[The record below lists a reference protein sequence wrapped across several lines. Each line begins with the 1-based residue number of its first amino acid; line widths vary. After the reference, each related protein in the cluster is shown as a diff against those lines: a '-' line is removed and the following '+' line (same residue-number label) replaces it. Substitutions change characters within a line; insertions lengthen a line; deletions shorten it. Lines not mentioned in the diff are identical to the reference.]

1 MDQRQL
7 TVRLLQVY
15 LEVVRL
21 GSISNAARSL
31 HLTQPTVSLQLKK
44 LAEIIGAPLLEF
56 RHGELILTD
65 AGAELTRTS
74 QDVLSRLD
82 DFSLYL
88 ANNRTGQNGSISI
101 GIVTTAKYI
110 LPKVLGAY
118 YKQYPGVNITLNI
131 GNRAQILARFTQQQD
146 DLYLFSH
153 PPTGDHV
160 RAMPILKNPLL
171 LIAPADHWATTNTA
185 LSFTSLINERFLLR
199 EPGSATRNVF
209 ESYLSRQ
216 GLQLAHSMQIE
227 SNEAIH
233 LSVTSGLGLAV
244 LSAHTLS
251 QSSEPLAVLDV
262 LDFPLQSHWYLVTHR
277 TKRLPNA
284 AVQLI
289 RFIGEHLPSFVEQ
302 QFLVDDLYQLK
313 QF

>member
-171 LIAPADHWATTNTA
+171 LIAPADHWATTSTA
-185 LSFTSLINERFLLR
+185 LSFTNLINERFLLR

-289 RFIGEHLPSFVEQ
+289 HFIGEHLPSFVEQ